1 MQAPEEVIDCSSPT
15 QMLPSWETVC
25 PTAQSAFRSL
35 FSISLGRFLVMH
47 VVGFLQMKQLVR
59 VWIQTMCWD
68 GLGTFEAE
76 SVLRRFWLSMGKS
89 REGLPL

>member
-1 MQAPEEVIDCSSPT
+1 M
-15 QMLPSWETVC
+15 
-25 PTAQSAFRSL
+25 
-35 FSISLGRFLVMH
+35 MH

-76 SVLRRFWLSMGKS
+76 SVLRRFWPSMGKS